1 MYRLL
6 VLLSLL
12 SPLTM
17 AAEIDK
23 RAALEALKRSD
34 TVLID
39 VRSAEEHA
47 EGALPGSIRIPP
59 EELLENIANV
69 APDKDRPVVLYCRT
83 GRRSSAAQD
92 MLPQLG
98 YGKVIN
104 AGGYQQLRE
113 AIQRE

>member
-6 VLLSLL
+6 LLLL
-12 SPLTM
+12 LLNPIAM

-39 VRSAEEHA
+39 VRTAEEYA
-47 EGALPGSIRIPP
+47 EGALPGSIRISPD
-59 EELLENIANV
+59 ELADRVARV

-83 GRRSSAAQD
+83 GYRSSAAQD
-92 MLPQLG
+92 MLTQLG
-98 YGKVIN
+98 YGNAIN
-104 AGGYQQLRE
+104 GGGYQQLRE
-113 AIQRE
+113 AIQHE